1 MVNDDDGD
9 NDDND
14 NNNNCDVEDKKD
26 TIIDH
31 IMGFY
36 GMALFR

>member
-1 MVNDDDGD
+1 MANDDDGD

-31 IMGFY
+31 IMGFC
-36 GMALFR
+36 GVALFR

>member
-1 MVNDDDGD
+1 MANDDDGD

-14 NNNNCDVEDKKD
+14 NNNNCDVEDIKD